1 MPCFKK
7 VGSANLPAKQ
17 KDEESIADVAESAV
31 NSLTEQEK
39 KKKND
44 KKNRPMKKKKNKENK
59 KEAPTKKPRNDV
71 VESSSSERETEY
83 DDSSS
88 SESSGE
94 DGETFERVF
103 EDVTP
108 EQNETFMKNLV
119 EFGLPKQLPRLG
131 LTDSLPPSS
140 ANTVPNLLQ
149 AEDGGSQPPAIHS
162 DGGSQPLDAGGAKPP
177 VKIYAK
183 LLAEARSLDNGEG
196 GELSGEPAEGFV
208 RFMAG
213 ILPKGYHLDLGCA
226 TGVYLVLIKE
236 LRPDL
241 EIAGVEKLRSRC
253 NMAIQLHAL
262 AGFKTQI
269 SEHDILKLDSI
280 SEMITS
286 VFMHDTVWTHD
297 VVEASTKLVLENAS
311 LEMVVTVQKR
321 PQLITE
327 GSFVVVQT
335 FGFTLRSGNTHKTAL
350 VYKRTRSTN
359 VQQLRDRVVEVTHSS
374 FARDRESYRG
384 DTEAHKKQDMEVRY
398 PFVQYYVTTP
408 NTVK

>member
-1 MPCFKK
+1 M
-7 VGSANLPAKQ
+7 
-17 KDEESIADVAESAV
+17 
-31 NSLTEQEK
+31 
-39 KKKND
+39 
-44 KKNRPMKKKKNKENK
+44 
-59 KEAPTKKPRNDV
+59 
-71 VESSSSERETEY
+71 
-83 DDSSS
+83 
-88 SESSGE
+88 
-94 DGETFERVF
+94 
-103 EDVTP
+103 
-108 EQNETFMKNLV
+108 
-119 EFGLPKQLPRLG
+119 
-131 LTDSLPPSS
+131 
-140 ANTVPNLLQ
+140 
-149 AEDGGSQPPAIHS
+149 
-162 DGGSQPLDAGGAKPP
+162 
-177 VKIYAK
+177 
-183 LLAEARSLDNGEG
+183 
-196 GELSGEPAEGFV
+196 
-208 RFMAG
+208 
-213 ILPKGYHLDLGCA
+213 
-226 TGVYLVLIKE
+226 LIKE

-311 LEMVVTVQKR
+311 LEMVVTVQER

-384 DTEAHKKQDMEVRY
+384 DTDARKRQDMEVRY